1 MCGDSQPS
9 QPTEQKI
16 TQSNLPEYLQPYVT
30 DLARRAQAVS
40 NQGYVPYKGQRIAG
54 FDPLQNQAFN
64 QAKGMQAKWG
74 EFGGDTAANYLS
86 PYGVSVNDANKWGE
100 FGQDDAKRYMN
111 PYQQAVTDTA
121 IRKMQQQAQANMATA
136 GLKGAMSGGYG
147 SSGNAIMDAMT
158 ARTLQQDVGDRQAQD
173 RAAAYLNAQQ
183 MFGQDRQYYTNAMQ
197 NAQQMFGADR
207 ANAYQN
213 IQQLQGL
220 GGLRQGLGQKKYD
233 MAYADFLR
241 QRDYPKEQLG
251 FYSNIVR
258 GLPQQM
264 GSTALTYAQQPSVA
278 QMLTGAG
285 ITGLGAA
292 KYGAG

>member
-1 MCGDSQPS
+1 MCSDSGGG

-30 DLARRAQAVS
+30 DLAQRAQAVS
-40 NQGYVPYKGQRIAG
+40 NQGYTPYKGQRIAG
-54 FDPLQNQAFN
+54 FDPLQNQAFQ
-64 QAKGMQAKWG
+64 QAGGMDK
-74 EFGGDTAANYLS
+74 
-86 PYGVSVNDANKWGE
+86 KWGE
-100 FGQDDAKRYMN
+100 FGQDDAQRYMN
-111 PYQQAVTDTA
+111 PYQQNVTDSA
-121 IRKMQQQAQANMATA
+121 IRKMNEQAQANMALS
-136 GLKGAMSGGYG
+136 GLKSAQSGGYG
-147 SSGNAIMDAMT
+147 SSGNAIMNAMT

-173 RAAAYLNAQQ
+173 RANAYLNAQQ
-183 MFGQDRQYYTNAMQ
+183 QFAT
-197 NAQQMFGADR
+197 DR

-220 GGLRQGLGQKKYD
+220 GALRQGLGQKKYD

-264 GSTALTYAQQPSVA
+264 GSTSLTYAQSPSTA
-278 QMLTGAG
+278 QTLTG
-285 ITGLGAA
+285 LVGAA
-292 KYGAG
+292 ATGYRGINS

>member
-1 MCGDSQPS
+1 MCSPSQPS

-54 FDPLQNQAFN
+54 FDPLQNQAFQ
-64 QAKGMQAKWG
+64 QAGGMDK
-74 EFGGDTAANYLS
+74 
-86 PYGVSVNDANKWGE
+86 KWGE
-100 FGQDDAKRYMN
+100 FGQDDAQRYMN

-173 RAAAYLNAQQ
+173 RAASYINAQQ
-183 MFGQDRQYYTNAMQ
+183 QFA
-197 NAQQMFGADR
+197 ADR

-213 IQQLQGL
+213 IAQLQGL

-264 GSTALTYAQQPSVA
+264 GSTALTYAQQPSVGS
-278 QMLTGAG
+278 QLFGAG
-285 ITGLGAA
+285 VTGLGIANR
-292 KYGAG
+292 YPS

>member
-1 MCGDSQPS
+1 MGSS
-9 QPTEQKI
+9 GGGGQPTEQNI
-16 TQSNLPEYLQPYVT
+16 TQSNLPKYLEPYVT

-54 FDPLQNQAFN
+54 FDPLQDQAFK
-64 QAKGMQAKWG
+64 QAGGMDKKWG
-74 EFGGDTAANYLS
+74 EFGR
-86 PYGVSVNDANKWGE
+86 
-100 FGQDDAKRYMN
+100 DDAQRYMS
-111 PYQQAVTDTA
+111 PYQQAVTDSA
-121 IRKMQQQAQANMATA
+121 IRKMNEQAQANMALS
-136 GLKGAMSGGYG
+136 GLKSAQSGGYG
-147 SSGNAIMDAMT
+147 SSGNAIMNAMT

-173 RAAAYLNAQQ
+173 RANAYL
-183 MFGQDRQYYTNAMQ
+183 

-264 GSTALTYAQQPSVA
+264 GSTSLTYAQQPSVGS
-278 QMLTGAG
+278 QLLGTGIA
-285 ITGLGAA
+285 GLGAYNA
-292 KYGAG
+292 YNRV

>member
-1 MCGDSQPS
+1 MCQSSQPS
-9 QPTEQKI
+9 QPTQQNV
-16 TQSNLPEYLQPYVT
+16 TQTNLPEYLKPYVT
-30 DLARRAQAVS
+30 DLAKRAQAVS
-40 NQGYVPYKGQRIAG
+40 NQQYVPYKGNRIEG
-54 FDPLQNQAFN
+54 FDPLQEQAFK
-64 QAKGMQAKWG
+64 QAAGFDK
-74 EFGGDTAANYLS
+74 
-86 PYGVSVNDANKWGE
+86 KWGE
-100 FGQDDAKRYMN
+100 FGQDDAKRYMS

-121 IRKMQQQAQANMATA
+121 IRKMQEQAKANMALS
-136 GLKGAMSGGYG
+136 GLKSAQSGGYG

-183 MFGQDRQYYTNAMQ
+183 Q
-197 NAQQMFGADR
+197 FGADR

-220 GGLRQGLGQKKYD
+220 GGLRQGLGQKRLD

-251 FYSNIVR
+251 FYSGILH

-264 GSTALTYAQQPSVA
+264 GSTSLTYAQQPGLGTQLA
-278 QMLTGAG
+278 GLAGAG
-285 ITGLGAA
+285 YSAYRGLS
-292 KYGAG
+292 